1 MCNKST
7 GHESQIGTE
16 SGFDWRE
23 GEGEEEEEE
32 AILQKRREISP
43 TLSSPAL
50 FRRALDAAKA
60 KRSIG
65 VSTRNN
71 FRLRGD
77 VLNVTTVTTPS
88 RRAS

>member
-23 GEGEEEEEE
+23 GEEEEEEE
-32 AILQKRREISP
+32 AILQKRD
-43 TLSSPAL
+43 L

-71 FRLRGD
+71 FRLRGMY
-77 VLNVTTVTTPS
+77 
-88 RRAS
+88 

>member
-23 GEGEEEEEE
+23 GEEEEE
-32 AILQKRREISP
+32 AILQKRD
-43 TLSSPAL
+43 L

-77 VLNVTTVTTPS
+77 VLNVTTVTTP
-88 RRAS
+88 